1 VIDNDTTDAQTV
13 QLTSDVRSVTSIDP
27 FQNGFQNGIV
37 GQQSN
42 TYSIYHYGG
51 VYNGTSQGYSFWTY
65 GGTFSGPEA
74 GDFFAFPNPCSAKTL
89 VGGTA
94 TCVIY
99 MGLSPSAPGPRSAYF
114 IDFSNKVF
122 LEQGFGLGAT
132 ASFVFSPIA
141 LNFGN
146 LALGGS
152 TTLNLTVANS
162 SVVAI
167 SLHAPTLSAGTQN
180 NGDFHI
186 VSSGC
191 TTLQASSVDVSYQQ
205 SCTIQVRFTPTVI
218 GPRSAMLTL
227 SDATGFKQQALITGQ
242 GIYPSPIITPSA
254 LQFGNVQ
261 TGVTSSPQ
269 TVTVT
274 LPNQDAAIANLVTSP
289 SAYHLSQ
296 NTNCSRGTSV
306 CQFTIVFNP
315 STTGELDD
323 HLLVTDLA
331 TGYSSSIGLTGM
343 GGIPVVSLSNT
354 TLTYSPRTVGVTS
367 IAQAITLTNNG
378 NAPLTLS
385 NLKLVGSNPA
395 DYSIVSNT
403 CGSSVAADASCSVS
417 VNFTPVAIGTRSA
430 ILQIV
435 SNAASSPDS
444 VQLSGTGN

>member
-1 VIDNDTTDAQTV
+1 
-13 QLTSDVRSVTSIDP
+13 VTGA
-27 FQNGFQNGIV
+27 NRLENGIV
-37 GQQSN
+37 GQQSI
-42 TYSIYHYGG
+42 SYHVSLGGG
-51 VYNGTSQGYSFWTY
+51 VYSFTGEGWEIWTY

-74 GDFFAFPNPCSAKTL
+74 GDFFANPNPCSAKSL
-89 VGGTA
+89 GGGGA
-94 TCVIY
+94 SCVIY
-99 MGLSPSAPGPRSAYF
+99 MGRYPSALGPRSAYF
-114 IDFSNKVF
+114 IDNSNKVF

-132 ASFVFSPIA
+132 ASFGFSPIA

-167 SLHAPTLSAGTQN
+167 SLNAPTLSAGTQN
-180 NGDFHI
+180 SGDFHI

-191 TTLQASSVDVSYQQ
+191 TTLPASSVGAGYQQ

-227 SDATGFKQQALITGQ
+227 SDSTGFKQQALITGQ
-242 GIYPSPIITPSA
+242 GIYPSPSITPSA

-261 TGVTSSPQ
+261 TGFTSSPQ
-269 TVTVT
+269 TITVT
-274 LPNQDAAIANLVTSP
+274 LPNQDAAIANLATSP

-296 NTNCSRGTSV
+296 NTTCSRGTSV

-315 STTGELDD
+315 STTGESDD
-323 HLLVTDLA
+323 HLLVTDLV

-354 TLTYSPRTVGVTS
+354 TLTYSPRSVGVTS
-367 IAQAITLTNNG
+367 VAQAITLTNNG
-378 NAPLTLS
+378 NAPLTIS
-385 NLKLVGSNPA
+385 NLGLVGSNPG

-403 CGSSVAADASCSVS
+403 CGSSVAVNASCSVS
-417 VNFTPVAIGTRSA
+417 VNFTPVATGTRSA

-444 VQLSGTGN
+444 VQLSGTGT